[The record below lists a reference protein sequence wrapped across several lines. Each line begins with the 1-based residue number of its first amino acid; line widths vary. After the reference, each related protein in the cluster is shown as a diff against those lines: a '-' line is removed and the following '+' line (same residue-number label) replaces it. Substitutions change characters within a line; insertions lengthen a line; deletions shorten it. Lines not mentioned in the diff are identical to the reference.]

1 MRALS
6 VSGRSRSKRTATL
19 LGYQIRNV
27 ARGRAVIGYGLALML
42 VAWALVRFGG
52 GTSRALLS
60 MGNVVLI
67 VVPLVSLVLG
77 TIHFYD
83 SREFDELVLAHPVDR
98 RQLFQGLYLGLTIPM
113 SVAYLVAVLLPL
125 SLGGMDAG
133 SLGAVLTLAFTGVAL
148 TAIFVAL
155 AYWIAVRFD
164 EPMKGLGLVLAT
176 WLFFGVLYD
185 GFVLMTANAFSAYPL
200 ERPMLALMMLN
211 PVDLA
216 RVMLLM
222 QLDVAALMGYTGAVF
237 KSFFGGAVGPV
248 VAIAVLAIWTAGPFW
263 LGMRRFDR
271 KDL

>member
-1 MRALS
+1 MKAVDGGRAHT
-6 VSGRSRSKRTATL
+6 RRTLKL

-27 ARGRAVIGYGLALML
+27 ARGRAVIGYGVTLLL

-83 SREFDELVLAHPVDR
+83 AREFDELVLTHPVDR
-98 RQLFQGLYLGLTIPM
+98 RQLFRGLYFGLTIPM
-113 SVAYLVAVLLPL
+113 SLAYLVAVLLPL
-125 SLGGMDAG
+125 SLGGIDAG
-133 SLGAVLTLAFTGVAL
+133 SLGAVFTLAFCGVFL
-148 TAIFVAL
+148 TAIFIAL
-155 AYWIAVRFD
+155 AYWIAVKFD

-185 GFVLMTANAFSAYPL
+185 GFVLLAANAFSAYPL
-200 ERPMLALMMLN
+200 ERPMLVLMMLN

-216 RVMLLM
+216 RVLLLM

-237 KSFFGGAVGPV
+237 KAFFGGALGPLLSV
-248 VAIAVLAIWTAGPFW
+248 TMLSAWVAGPFW
-263 LGMRRFDR
+263 MGMRIFDR